1 MATKGF
7 KGGVGYNSKTNKMSF
22 KFHGW
27 DKAINNHNGGGTAKY
42 GQNYLKSIKD
52 MIRNSV
58 KPTSQNY

>member
-1 MATKGF
+1 
-7 KGGVGYNSKTNKMSF
+7 MSF

-58 KPTSQNY
+58 KPTSQNYQNYE